1 MNTYANPNSAFP
13 SQTVPDAEKSSLEY
27 GRQVAQAIES
37 EWWRQGGNGTRF
49 ATTYNRFHS
58 LRLYARG
65 EQPVQKY
72 KDELAINGDMSYL
85 NLDWKPVP
93 VVSKFVDIVANGMN
107 NKHYEIKAFAQDP
120 VSLKKRTDYAN
131 SILQD
136 MRAKPYLT
144 NMKNTLGIN
153 QFNTEDPNTIPE
165 SEDELDLHMQL
176 SYKQSI
182 EIAEEEVIN
191 STLKKNKFDNIR
203 KRCNYDLVTI
213 SQLFTDFL

>member
-107 NKHYEIKAFAQDP
+107 NKLYEIKAFAQDP

-144 NMKNTLGIN
+144 NMKKYVR
-153 QFNTEDPNTIPE
+153 
-165 SEDELDLHMQL
+165 
-176 SYKQSI
+176 YKSI
-182 EIAEEEVIN
+182 
-191 STLKKNKFDNIR
+191 
-203 KRCNYDLVTI
+203 
-213 SQLFTDFL
+213 